1 MVSVVNAKYQGWVVS
16 NLSLHRAKPGRSSH
30 AHTARARHFLGKGQ
44 IAEAELFFQRAVDCD
59 KSSSDALT
67 NLGDFYFKQNR
78 PQQALNCFSRI
89 TALEPKNE
97 IAWRNLGASYTA
109 AGDHQQAAQAFG
121 HAIQI
126 APAYTN
132 AAHGLAL
139 SLMALNRP
147 LDAIPYFQQVIN
159 RTPHDHEALFNF
171 ANALVKIGELNA
183 AEAAFSVVILLKP
196 GLAMAHCNLGQ
207 LYFMRGQTQ
216 LAITHLT
223 TAVGAAPD
231 SFEAH
236 NNLGAAYQREGQLA
250 RALDCY
256 QTAATLRPGF
266 AEAHSNIGAVQ
277 LALGNLSAAAAYYRH
292 ALTLKPDNAAVFSDL
307 LFCLQ
312 SDENVDN
319 VELFAAHREFANNF
333 EAPLKAHWAPHNNTP
348 DAARRLRIGYVSGD
362 LRNHAIAFF
371 IEPTFATHDRGQFEI
386 MVYSNHA
393 QFDEVSLRLSKLV
406 DRWTT
411 VASMSDDALAACIRN
426 DGVDILVDL
435 SGHTANNRLL
445 TFARK
450 PAPVQ
455 TAWMGYGGT
464 TGLDAMDYRITD
476 QWHDPAGLTDPF
488 NSEQLVRL
496 AAGSAAFR
504 FVSDAPPVGH
514 LPALAGRGVTLA
526 CLNSPRKI
534 RPRVVALWSRILA
547 ARTDARLTIFNAS
560 DDVVQ
565 QSLLE
570 QFSANGID
578 ASRIVFQPWLS
589 LPDYLAIHDKID
601 LALDPFP
608 YNGCTTS
615 LHALWM
621 GVPYVTLAG
630 DRAVSRVGAGM
641 LAVAGLQD
649 WITHSETAYFNR
661 VMLALSDLPAL
672 DRLRR
677 ALRTRLSGDSAA
689 RPATLTRDLEQAY
702 PAMWQKWCDQN
713 QVP

>member
-1 MVSVVNAKYQGWVVS
+1 MS
-16 NLSLHRAKPGRSSH
+16 NLSSQRAKAGRSSRAH
-30 AHTARARHFLGKGQ
+30 ATKARHLLGNGQ
-44 IAEAELFFQRAVDCD
+44 IAEAEVFFQRAVDAD
-59 KSSSDALT
+59 KFSSDALT

-78 PQQALNCFSRI
+78 PEQAHRCFARI

-97 IAWRNLGASYTA
+97 VAWRNLGVSCA
-109 AGDHQQAAQAFG
+109 ATGDHQQAAIAFG
-121 HAIQI
+121 HAVQI

-139 SLMALNRP
+139 SLMALDQP
-147 LDAIPYFQQVIN
+147 LAAIPFFQQVVN
-159 RTPHDHEALFNF
+159 RTPQDHEAMFNF
-171 ANALVKIGELNA
+171 ANALVKIGELDA
-183 AEAAFSVVILLKP
+183 AEAAFSVAVLIKP
-196 GLAMAHCNLGQ
+196 GFAMAHCNLGQ
-207 LYFMRGQTQ
+207 LYFVRGQTQ
-216 LAITHLT
+216 LAISHLS
-223 TAVGAAPD
+223 AAIETSPD
-231 SFEAH
+231 LFEAH
-236 NNLGAAYQREGQLA
+236 NNIGAAFQRDGQLA
-250 RALDCY
+250 LALDCF

-266 AEAHSNIGAVQ
+266 AEAHSNIGSVQ
-277 LALGNLSAAAAYYRH
+277 LALGNLAAAARCYRH
-292 ALTLKPDNAAVFSDL
+292 SLALKPDNAAVFSDL

-312 SDENVDN
+312 SDETIDD
-319 VELFAAHREFANNF
+319 VELFAVHREFADRF
-333 EAPLKAHWAPHNNTP
+333 EAPLKARWMPHTNEP
-348 DAARRLRIGYVSGD
+348 DPSRKLRIGYVSGD

-371 IEPTFATHDRGQFEI
+371 IEPTLATHDRARFEI
-386 MVYSNHA
+386 MIYSNHA
-393 QFDEVSLRLSKLV
+393 QFDDVSLRLSKLV
-406 DRWTT
+406 DRWTN
-411 VASMSDDALAACIRN
+411 VSSMSDDALAARIRN

-445 TFARK
+445 AFARK

-455 TAWMGYGGT
+455 SAWMGYGGT

-476 QWHDPAGLTDPF
+476 QWHDPVGLTDPS
-488 NSEQLVRL
+488 NSEKLVRL

-504 FVSDAPPVGH
+504 FVADAPPVGH

-534 RPRVVALWSRILA
+534 RPRVVTLWSRILA
-547 ARTDARLTIFNAS
+547 ARTDARLMIFNAS
-560 DDVVQ
+560 DDAVQ

-578 ASRIVFQPWLS
+578 ASRIVFQPWMS
-589 LPDYLAIHDKID
+589 LPDYLAIHSQID

-649 WITHSETAYFNR
+649 WVTHSETAYFNR
-661 VMLALSDLPAL
+661 AMLALSDLPAL

-677 ALRTRLSGDSAA
+677 SLRPRLAADSAA
-689 RPATLTRDLEQAY
+689 RPQKLTRDLEHAY
-702 PAMWQKWCDQN
+702 RCMWQQWCGQN
-713 QVP
+713 HPG